1 MWIWLGLAALLI
13 GELATGSVLFA
24 AGGPGLAGGVAAW
37 LNAGLEWQL
46 LACGVVVLLGL
57 VILRKTRVLKSVD
70 AASNADVNLDIG
82 QIVSVEAW
90 SDNRTAASGIAAL
103 TGRLNW
109 PRGTRPMA
117 ASMSSPN
124 CAARAWCSRP
134 GMHPAARAS
143 PGPAGRLGAPCAS
156 GASGQPT
163 KKRDTP

>member
-1 MWIWLGLAALLI
+1 MWIWLGLAALALI
-13 GELATGSVLFA
+13 GELATGTFYLLLVAL
-24 AGGPGLAGGVAAW
+24 GLAGGGVAAW

-57 VILRKTRVLKSVD
+57 VILRKTRVLKS
-70 AASNADVNLDIG
+70 ARSTRPAMPTSTWTSG
-82 QIVSVEAW
+82 RSCRW
-90 SDNRTAASGIAAL
+90 KPGPTTARPASGIAAL

-134 GMHPAARAS
+134 GMHPAARAKS
-143 PGPAGRLGAPCAS
+143 RSGGAG
-156 GASGQPT
+156 
-163 KKRDTP
+163 